1 MLYYKKYFYENLEQ
15 QKGEWIVILLEGKTC
30 YLRILTEEDAKL
42 FTELLSANKDYWS
55 VFEPR
60 HEASYFSV
68 AVQKEKIRE
77 SIYQMRDRREY
88 NFGIFDS
95 NTSRLVGHISLYSIK
110 RLPFSSGFIGYS
122 IDEREIGRGLGTE
135 AVSLVTNF
143 AFGKMALH
151 RVEAFVSPR
160 NIGSMKVLEKAG
172 YCQEGLMRK
181 LLYING
187 VWEDHYMYA
196 TIEDDF

>member
-1 MLYYKKYFYENLEQ
+1 M
-15 QKGEWIVILLEGKTC
+15 ILLDGETC
-30 YLRILTEEDAKL
+30 YLRILTEQDASL
-42 FTELLSANKDYWS
+42 FTELLTANKDYWT

-60 HEASYFSV
+60 NDSSYYSV
-68 AVQKEKIRE
+68 AVQREKIRE

-88 NFGIFDS
+88 NFGIFDKQ
-95 NTSRLVGHISLYSIK
+95 TDRLIGHISLYSIK
-110 RLPFSSGFIGYS
+110 RLPFSSGFVGYS

-135 AVSLVTNF
+135 AVRLVTHF

-172 YCQEGLMRK
+172 YSQEGLMRK

>member
-1 MLYYKKYFYENLEQ
+1 M
-15 QKGEWIVILLEGKTC
+15 LEGETC
-30 YLRILTEEDAKL
+30 YLRILTEEDALL
-42 FTELLSANKDYWS
+42 FTELVTANKEYWS

-60 HEASYFSV
+60 HEASYFTV
-68 AVQKEKIRE
+68 AVQREKIRE

-95 NTSRLVGHISLYSIK
+95 NTSKLLGHISLYSIK

-122 IDEREIGRGLGTE
+122 IDEKEIGRGLGTE
-135 AVSLVTNF
+135 AVRLVTNF
-143 AFGKMALH
+143 AFGKVALH
-151 RVEAFVSPR
+151 RVEAFVSPP
-160 NIGSMKVLEKAG
+160 NVGSTRVLEKAG
-172 YCQEGLMRK
+172 YLQEGLMRK

-196 TIEDDF
+196 AIEDDF